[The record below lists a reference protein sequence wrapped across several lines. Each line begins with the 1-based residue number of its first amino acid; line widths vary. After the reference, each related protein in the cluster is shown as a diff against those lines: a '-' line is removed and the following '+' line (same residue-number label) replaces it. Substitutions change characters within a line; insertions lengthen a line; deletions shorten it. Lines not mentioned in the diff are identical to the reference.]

1 MSIMST
7 AILGQPTTI
16 YEYSASAGNSAGKT
30 QTADHAGSFKDILTE
45 SVVDKYKRRHP
56 DHAAHVDKQVR
67 AGKSVKERNGV
78 SDLSTENMTMAEYQA
93 YFYALLDTIPYDSTR
108 INDTSVISI
117 SDKGW
122 EQMRKDPEYEAW
134 ILGYFVEDRAVRNP
148 FFGWGNDAG
157 SMITEHFGASIEEHH
172 GVGISKAA
180 LKGNSDKDDD
190 DDEEDW
196 WIKRH
201 KRMKKLM
208 REQVERNMKKDA
220 AVKAA
225 AKEEYAR
232 QQYLSRQRQHSFL
245 TTGATNISDGN
256 AMPNPEGLAA
266 SIAAAA
272 YANTLDLFGNGVIGD
287 VH

>member
-1 MSIMST
+1 MNLANTTI
-7 AILGQPTTI
+7 IKQPVTI
-16 YEYSASAGNSAGKT
+16 YETS
-30 QTADHAGSFKDILTE
+30 TADSTKKAQSYDSFKDTLTE
-45 SVVDKYKRRHP
+45 SVVDTFKRRHP
-56 DHAAHVDKQVR
+56 DRARHVDQQVR
-67 AGKSVKERNGV
+67 AGKSVKEKNGV
-78 SDLSTENMTMAEYQA
+78 AGLSAEDMTMEEYQA

-108 INDTSVISI
+108 VNDTSIITI

-122 EQMRKDPEYEAW
+122 EQMRKDPDYEAW

-172 GVGISKAA
+172 GEGFSKAA
-180 LKGNSDKDDD
+180 LKGNSDNEDD

-208 REQVERNMKKDA
+208 REQVERSMKKDA
-220 AVKAA
+220 TQKAA
-225 AKEEYAR
+225 AKEEYTR
-232 QQYLSRQRQHSFL
+232 QQYISSQRQHNFL
-245 TTGATNISDGN
+245 TSNTTLVAGDIAK
-256 AMPNPEGLAA
+256 PNPDGLAA
-266 SIAAAA
+266 SMAAAA
-272 YANTLDLFGNGVIGD
+272 YINTLDLFGSGAAGD

>member
-1 MSIMST
+1 MSIMNT

-16 YEYSASAGNSAGKT
+16 YEYSASAGSSTGKT
-30 QTADHAGSFKDILTE
+30 QATDHAGSFKDALTE

-78 SDLSTENMTMAEYQA
+78 SDFSTENMTMAEYQA

-172 GVGISKAA
+172 GEGISKAA
-180 LKGNSDKDDD
+180 LKGNSDKD

-208 REQVERNMKKDA
+208 KEQVDRAIKRDVA
-220 AVKAA
+220 QKAA
-225 AKEEYAR
+225 AREEYTR
-232 QQYLSRQRQHSFL
+232 QQYLSSARQHSFL
-245 TTGATNISDGN
+245 TSDGKTVPT
-256 AMPNPEGLAA
+256 APNPEGISAA
-266 SIAAAA
+266 MAAAA
-272 YANTLDLFGNGVIGD
+272 YINTLDIFGNGVAGN
-287 VH
+287 VN

>member
-1 MSIMST
+1 MNT

-16 YEYSASAGNSAGKT
+16 YEYSASAGSSTGKT
-30 QTADHAGSFKDILTE
+30 QATDHASSFKDVLTE

-78 SDLSTENMTMAEYQA
+78 SNLSTENMTMAEYQA

-172 GVGISKAA
+172 GEGISKAA
-180 LKGNSDKDDD
+180 LKGNSDKD

-208 REQVERNMKKDA
+208 KEQVDRAIKRDVA
-220 AVKAA
+220 QKAA
-225 AKEEYAR
+225 AREEYTR
-232 QQYLSRQRQHSFL
+232 QQYLSSARQHSFL
-245 TTGATNISDGN
+245 TSDGKTVPT
-256 AMPNPEGLAA
+256 APNPEGISAA
-266 SIAAAA
+266 MAAAA
-272 YANTLDLFGNGVIGD
+272 YINTLDIFGNGVAGN
-287 VH
+287 VN

>member
-1 MSIMST
+1 MSIMNT

-16 YEYSASAGNSAGKT
+16 YEYSASAGSSTGKT
-30 QTADHAGSFKDILTE
+30 QATDHAGSFKDVLTE

-78 SDLSTENMTMAEYQA
+78 SNLSTENMTMAEYQA

-172 GVGISKAA
+172 GEGISKAA
-180 LKGNSDKDDD
+180 LKGNSDKD

-208 REQVERNMKKDA
+208 KEQVDRAIKRDVA
-220 AVKAA
+220 QKAA
-225 AKEEYAR
+225 AREEYTR
-232 QQYLSRQRQHSFL
+232 QQYLSSARQHSFL
-245 TTGATNISDGN
+245 TSDGKTVPT
-256 AMPNPEGLAA
+256 APNPEGISAA
-266 SIAAAA
+266 MAAAA
-272 YANTLDLFGNGVIGD
+272 YINTLDIFGSGVAGN
-287 VH
+287 VN

>member
-1 MSIMST
+1 MSIMNT

-30 QTADHAGSFKDILTE
+30 QATDHAGSFKDVLTE

-78 SDLSTENMTMAEYQA
+78 SDFSTENMTMAEYQA

-172 GVGISKAA
+172 GEGISKAA
-180 LKGNSDKDDD
+180 LKGNSDKD

-208 REQVERNMKKDA
+208 KEQVDRAIKRDVA
-220 AVKAA
+220 QKAA
-225 AKEEYAR
+225 AREEYTR
-232 QQYLSRQRQHSFL
+232 QQYLSSARQHSFL
-245 TTGATNISDGN
+245 TSDGKTVPT
-256 AMPNPEGLAA
+256 APNPEGISAA
-266 SIAAAA
+266 MAAAA
-272 YANTLDLFGNGVIGD
+272 YINTLDIFGNGVAGN
-287 VH
+287 VN

>member
-1 MSIMST
+1 MSIMNT

-16 YEYSASAGNSAGKT
+16 YEYSASAGSSTGKAQAT
-30 QTADHAGSFKDILTE
+30 DHAGSFKDVLTE

-78 SDLSTENMTMAEYQA
+78 SNLSTENMTMAEYQA

-172 GVGISKAA
+172 GEGISKAA
-180 LKGNSDKDDD
+180 LKGNSDKD

-208 REQVERNMKKDA
+208 KEQVDRAIKRDVA
-220 AVKAA
+220 QKAA
-225 AKEEYAR
+225 AREEYTR
-232 QQYLSRQRQHSFL
+232 QQYLSSARQHSFL
-245 TTGATNISDGN
+245 TSDGKPVPT
-256 AMPNPEGLAA
+256 APNPEGISAA
-266 SIAAAA
+266 MAAAA
-272 YANTLDLFGNGVIGD
+272 YINTLDIFGSGVAGN
-287 VH
+287 VN